1 MSPRTADLLLL
12 TAAAIWGSTFV
23 AQKEGMDHFG
33 PFLYTGL
40 RFFLGLSLLA
50 PLALRQWHTYRRRHA
65 TPTPRQ
71 LWPIAGL
78 GLLLGTGIVLQQIGI
93 VSTTVSN
100 AGFLTALYI
109 PLVPILAWLLDG
121 NRPHWLVFPLT
132 LLTFFGTFLL
142 AGGQFDGFNRGDG
155 WVILSSLF
163 WALHVHFV
171 GHVVARLGMP
181 IVIAFGQYL
190 VCAVLT
196 TALGLLFEPFDL
208 AALQAGWL
216 TIAYG
221 GILSVGIGFTLQ
233 VIAQRHTRPSEAAII
248 LSSEV
253 LFAAL
258 GGVLYF
264 GERLTPLQ
272 WLGGLLIFV
281 SIVLIQLPWPKRAIA
296 AAPQHGT
303 TLCASQKEE
312 RS

>member
-40 RFFLGLSLLA
+40 RFFLGLSLLV

-142 AGGQFDGFNRGDG
+142 AGG
-155 WVILSSLF
+155 L
-163 WALHVHFV
+163 A
-171 GHVVARLGMP
+171 
-181 IVIAFGQYL
+181 
-190 VCAVLT
+190 
-196 TALGLLFEPFDL
+196 GL
-208 AALQAGWL
+208 
-216 TIAYG
+216 
-221 GILSVGIGFTLQ
+221 
-233 VIAQRHTRPSEAAII
+233 
-248 LSSEV
+248 
-253 LFAAL
+253 
-258 GGVLYF
+258 
-264 GERLTPLQ
+264 
-272 WLGGLLIFV
+272 
-281 SIVLIQLPWPKRAIA
+281 
-296 AAPQHGT
+296 
-303 TLCASQKEE
+303 
-312 RS
+312 